1 MPFLKATDFS
11 DKPYE
16 VPNQQE
22 SPEFVAF
29 IEAEETK
36 LLKKVLGLDLYNA
49 FIDGLAEIT
58 QYTWTAGNATVIGR
72 EYIYGNDIWEAL
84 TVQTGTAP
92 VVGANWELVEAD
104 NKWLSLKNGTEYT
117 IANRTNEWVGMVTM
131 LKPAIYSLWFPMM
144 YRKVTASGVILTTGQ
159 QGTTL
164 VNPDYEIVKNWN
176 EFANYAGDCYETE
189 NTLYGFL
196 MENESDYE
204 PFYFTPPTHKNT
216 FNL

>member
-1 MPFLKATDFS
+1 MFLKATDFR

-29 IEAEETK
+29 IETEEIK
-36 LLKKVLGLDLYNA
+36 LLKKLLGLDLYNA
-49 FIDGLAEIT
+49 FIEGLDALTE
-58 QYTWTAGNATVIGR
+58 YTWTAGNATVIGR

-92 VVGANWELVEAD
+92 VAGVNWALVEAD

-117 IANRTNEWVGMVTM
+117 NADRTNEWVGMVTM
-131 LKPAIYSLWFPMM
+131 LKPAIYSLWMPIL
-144 YRKVTASGVILTTGQ
+144 YRKVTTSGVMLTTGQ

-164 VNPDYEIVKNWN
+164 LNPDYEMVKNWN
-176 EFANYAGDCYETE
+176 EYVNHAGANYCTE

-196 MENESDYE
+196 MENEADYE
-204 PFYFTPPTHKNT
+204 PFYLSLPQHINT
-216 FNL
+216 LNL